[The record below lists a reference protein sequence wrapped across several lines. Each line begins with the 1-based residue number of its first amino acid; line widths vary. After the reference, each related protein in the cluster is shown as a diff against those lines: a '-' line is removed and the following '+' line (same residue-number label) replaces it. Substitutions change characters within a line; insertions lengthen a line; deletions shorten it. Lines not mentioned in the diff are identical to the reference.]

1 MTPKPGIRKTAITE
15 LVPHPSNPR
24 QGDVGAIIQSIE
36 SNGWYGTLVAQI
48 STGHVLAGNHRLQ
61 AAIHCGLDRVPVHW
75 VDVDDD
81 TAHRILLADNRTT
94 DLATYDE
101 HALAELLVEMGKTG
115 NLDGTGYDGDDLDD
129 LLADLER
136 HGPDADEPPT
146 PAPPDDPIT
155 QPGDL
160 ILLGNHRLIC
170 GDTTDPQVIAR
181 LFADGQPAQMIH
193 ADPPYGMN
201 KETIAGDNQH
211 GPKLDAFQMRWW
223 TTWRAHLLD
232 NASAYI
238 WGIADDLWRLWYLGG
253 LRDSEVIEMRNE
265 IVWAKGQAQGQN
277 QDERRMYSTETERC
291 LLIMLGRQTMSTNAD
306 EYWEGWEPI
315 RSHLAAEVDKMGWTA
330 KDIKRITG
338 VGMYSHWFTK
348 SQWVMIPEKHY
359 NALRDAADGQAFVEG
374 FDTLSTNYKGIDRT
388 SYQDL
393 KDAWYAT
400 RAPFNNT
407 HDNMTDVWTFDSP
420 RGDDRHGHDTPKPVA
435 LTERAIRTSSNRGDV
450 IAVPFAGTCP
460 EIIAAENNDRTVYAA
475 ELDPGYCDVIV
486 QRWEDHTGQ
495 TATRP

>member
-1 MTPKPGIRKTAITE
+1 MIQKPGIRKTAITA

-36 SNGWYGTLVAQI
+36 ANGWYGTLVAQI

-94 DLATYDE
+94 DLASYDE
-101 HALAELLVEMGKTG
+101 HALADLLVEMGKTG

-129 LLADLER
+129 LLAELER
-136 HGPDADEPPT
+136 HGPDADEPPA
-146 PAPPDDPIT
+146 PAPPGDPIT

-170 GDTTDPQVIAR
+170 GDTTDPEVIAR

-201 KETIAGDNQH
+201 KETIEGDNQH

-223 TTWRAHLLD
+223 NTWRTHILD

-238 WGIADDLWRLWYLGG
+238 WGTADDLWRLWYLGG

-265 IVWAKGQAQGQN
+265 IVWAKKLAQGQN
-277 QDERRMYSTETERC
+277 EESRRSYPVETERC
-291 LLIMLGRQTMSTNAD
+291 LFVMLGRQKVNPNGAD
-306 EYWEGWEPI
+306 YWEGWEPI
-315 RSHLAAEVDKMGWTA
+315 RSHLAAEVEKMGWTP
-330 KDIKRITG
+330 KDIQRITG
-338 VGMYSHWFTK
+338 VGMYSHWVTT
-348 SQWVMIPEKHY
+348 SQWNMIPEHHY
-359 NALRDAADGQAFVEG
+359 NALRDAADGQAFATPYEAIR
-374 FDTLSTNYKGIDRT
+374 DQYEAIREIWN
-388 SYQDL
+388 
-393 KDAWYAT
+393 AT
-400 RAPFNNT
+400 RAPFHNT
-407 HDNMTDVWTFDSP
+407 HDLMTDVWIFDTLY
-420 RGDDRHGHDTPKPVA
+420 GDDRHGHETPKPVA
-435 LTERAIRTSSNRGDV
+435 LTERAIRTSSRRGDI

-475 ELDPGYCDVIV
+475 ELNPGYCDVIV